1 MVSIW
6 CDCIIAGLKSFDSVK
21 ASRKAEVKAELDS
34 RLAAGVLSRSSYNTI
49 FGLEQA
55 PELEAEAEDE
65 DEAI

>member
-1 MVSIW
+1 MISIW

-34 RLAAGVLSRSSYNTI
+34 RLASGELSQETYNTI
-49 FGLEQA
+49 FGLNQEQ
-55 PELEAEAEDE
+55 PEDEDE